1 MSELPDGWDK
11 TTLSSLVADDG
22 LFCDGDWVESK
33 DQDPKGSIRL
43 LQLADIGDGVFLNK
57 SQRFINE
64 IKFDDLRCTE
74 LCEGDVLVARMPHPL
89 GRACLMPKLP
99 QRCITVVDV
108 AIIRPGSSSVSSRWL
123 KHFLNSPEIRRTID
137 LLSSGTTRQ
146 RISRKNL
153 GQIDLPVPPLQ
164 EQKRIADKL
173 DTVLARV
180 NTCRQK
186 LDRIPF
192 ILKRFRQAVLASAT
206 SGQLTENLGD
216 VSLSSQWQRVS
227 LSEICLSITD
237 GDHQAPPQT
246 KHGIPFITISAINDG
261 RLRIDKATR
270 FVPSVYFEK
279 IPASRKPEMG
289 DILFSVTG
297 SIGISAP
304 VDTSEPFTFQRHIAI
319 LKPDLSRISSNFLLY
334 SLSTEEIKRQALSMA
349 TGTAQLT
356 IPLSALKALMIN
368 IPDREKQDE
377 IVSRVEAL
385 FAYADRLESRY
396 KVACTQVERLTPAL
410 LAKAFRGELIP
421 QNSND
426 EPASVL
432 LERIRTQRKEKPAQP
447 KRSQTSRK
455 STMTKMTKESV
466 KEVIRQLPKE
476 RFSFDELYEEILGDY
491 NSLKDILFDLLNE
504 TEPSLTQ
511 TFDQQEQAMRFCWED
526 K

>member
-1 MSELPDGWDK
+1 MSQYPSSWMEVTLGEILEFNYGKSLPNRIRSGTGFPIYGSNGVIGHHHSALTDGE
-11 TTLSSLVADDG
+11 TLIIG
-22 LFCDGDWVESK
+22 R
-33 DQDPKGSIRL
+33 KGSVGEVHISPTPCFPIDTTYYVDQFHDMPARYWLYQLKNLRL
-43 LQLADIGDGVFLNK
+43 NQLNK
-57 SQRFINE
+57 STAIPGLNRE
-64 IKFDDLRCTE
+64 DAYSTKVTL
-74 LCEGDVLVARMPHPL
+74 APL
-89 GRACLMPKLP
+89 
-99 QRCITVVDV
+99 
-108 AIIRPGSSSVSSRWL
+108 
-123 KHFLNSPEIRRTID
+123 N
-137 LLSSGTTRQ
+137 
-146 RISRKNL
+146 
-153 GQIDLPVPPLQ
+153 
-164 EQKRIADKL
+164 EQKRIADEL
-173 DTVLARV
+173 DALLTLVD
-180 NTCRQK
+180 TCREK
-186 LDRIPF
+186 LNRISLL
-192 ILKRFRQAVLASAT
+192 LKRFRQAVINAAI
-206 SGQLTENLGD
+206 SGQLTEDLGD

-270 FVPSVYFEK
+270 FVPSVYFEQ
-279 IPASRKPEMG
+279 ISASRKPEMG

-297 SIGISAP
+297 SLGISAP

-319 LKPDLSRISSNFLLY
+319 LKPDLSRILSNFLLY

-385 FAYADRLESRY
+385 LAYADRLESRY
-396 KVACTQVERLTPAL
+396 KAACVQVGRLTPAL

-432 LERIRTQRKEKPAQP
+432 LERIRTQREAKPAQP
-447 KRSQTSRK
+447 KRSQASRK

-476 RFSFDELYEEILGDY
+476 RFSFDELYEEIPGDY
-491 NSLKDILFDLLNE
+491 NSLKDILFDLLSE
-504 TEPSLTQ
+504 TKPSLTQ
-511 TFDQQEQAMRFCWED
+511 VFDQQERAMRFIWEG

>member
-1 MSELPDGWDK
+1 MSQYPSSWMEVTLGEILEFNYGKSLPNRIRSGTGFPVYGSNGVIGHHHSALTDGE
-11 TTLSSLVADDG
+11 TLIIG
-22 LFCDGDWVESK
+22 R
-33 DQDPKGSIRL
+33 KGSVGEVHISPTPCFPIDTTYYVDQFHDMPARYWLYQLKNLRL
-43 LQLADIGDGVFLNK
+43 NQLNK
-57 SQRFINE
+57 STAIPGLNRE
-64 IKFDDLRCTE
+64 DAYSTKVTL
-74 LCEGDVLVARMPHPL
+74 APL
-89 GRACLMPKLP
+89 
-99 QRCITVVDV
+99 
-108 AIIRPGSSSVSSRWL
+108 
-123 KHFLNSPEIRRTID
+123 N
-137 LLSSGTTRQ
+137 
-146 RISRKNL
+146 
-153 GQIDLPVPPLQ
+153 

-173 DTVLARV
+173 DALLTRV
-180 NTCRQK
+180 DTCREK
-186 LDRIPF
+186 LNRISLL
-192 ILKRFRQAVLASAT
+192 LKRFRQAVINAAI
-206 SGQLTENLGD
+206 SGQLTEDLGD

-270 FVPSVYFEK
+270 FVPSVYFEQ
-279 IPASRKPEMG
+279 ISASRKPEMG

-334 SLSTEEIKRQALSMA
+334 SLGTEDIKRQALSVA

-356 IPLSALKALMIN
+356 IPLSGLKALMIN
-368 IPDREKQDE
+368 IPAREKQDE

-385 FAYADRLESRY
+385 FTYADRLESRY
-396 KVACTQVERLTPAL
+396 KAACTQVERLTPAL
-410 LAKAFRGELIP
+410 LAKAFRGELVS
-421 QNSND
+421 QGTND

-432 LERIRTQRKEKPAQP
+432 LERIRTQRAAKSAQP
-447 KRSQTSRK
+447 KRSQASRK

-476 RFSFDELYEEILGDY
+476 RFSFDELYEKIPGEY

-504 TEPSLTQ
+504 TEPILMQ
-511 TFDQQEQAMRFCWED
+511 VFDQQERAMRFCWEE

>member
-1 MSELPDGWDK
+1 MSQYPSSWIEVTLGEILEFNYGKSLPNRIRSGTGFPIYGSNGVIGHHHSALTDGE
-11 TTLSSLVADDG
+11 TLIIG
-22 LFCDGDWVESK
+22 R
-33 DQDPKGSIRL
+33 KGSVGEVHISPTPCFPIDTTYYVDQFHDMPARYWLYQLKNLRL
-43 LQLADIGDGVFLNK
+43 NQLNK
-57 SQRFINE
+57 STAIPGLNRE
-64 IKFDDLRCTE
+64 DAYGSKVTL
-74 LCEGDVLVARMPHPL
+74 APL
-89 GRACLMPKLP
+89 
-99 QRCITVVDV
+99 
-108 AIIRPGSSSVSSRWL
+108 
-123 KHFLNSPEIRRTID
+123 N
-137 LLSSGTTRQ
+137 
-146 RISRKNL
+146 
-153 GQIDLPVPPLQ
+153 

-173 DTVLARV
+173 DALLTRV
-180 NTCRQK
+180 YTCQEK
-186 LDRIPF
+186 LNRIF
-192 ILKRFRQAVLASAT
+192 LLLKRFRQAVINAAI
-206 SGQLTENLGD
+206 SGQLMEDLGD

-334 SLSTEEIKRQALSMA
+334 SLSTEEIKRQGLSMA

-356 IPLSALKALMIN
+356 IRLSALKALMIN

-396 KVACTQVERLTPAL
+396 KAACTQVERLTPAL

-432 LERIRTQRKEKPAQP
+432 LQRIRTQRKAKPAQP
-447 KRSQTSRK
+447 KRSQASRK

-476 RFSFDELYEEILGDY
+476 RFSFDELYEEIPGDY
-491 NSLKDILFDLLNE
+491 NSLKDILFDLLSE

-511 TFDQQEQAMRFCWED
+511 VFDQQERAMRFIWEG